1 MALTDDDKKW
11 ITDMFMAVGEGLNE
25 RFSKVEARLA
35 TLATTEALRDVETTL
50 LTEFH
55 KWASPREMRQHA
67 QTVTLVAIEAELA
80 ELRDRVAKLE
90 PKQ

>member
-11 ITDMFMAVGEGLNE
+11 ISTALDV
-25 RFSKVEARLA
+25 RLA
-35 TLATTEALRDVETTL
+35 NLATMEALRDVETTL
-50 LTEFH
+50 LAEFH

-67 QTVTLVAIEAELA
+67 QTATLTAIEAELA
-80 ELRDRVAKLE
+80 ELRERITKLE